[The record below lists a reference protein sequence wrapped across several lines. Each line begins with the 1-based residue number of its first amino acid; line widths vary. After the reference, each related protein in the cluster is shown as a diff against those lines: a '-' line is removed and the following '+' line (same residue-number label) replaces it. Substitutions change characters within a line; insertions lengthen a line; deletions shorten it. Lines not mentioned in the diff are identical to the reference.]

1 MQKKWLVVSC
11 IALLVGIL
19 ATAALA
25 GNPVKLFV
33 NGQKSMIKDENE
45 QEEVVRLVE
54 DFGRKLKSV
63 SLLAPQETVN
73 KSVQENYGDFI
84 APALLA
90 EWQKD
95 LQKVPGRL
103 LSSPWPERIE
113 ILSVNELAE
122 SGYLVKGEII
132 EMTSVEMV
140 NGGAAARRPIT
151 LEVEKL
157 KNRWLITAVQMD
169 SYVEAGATVY
179 KNTEYGFSFSLPESW
194 RGYSVI
200 ADEWEG
206 FTPGGSVAVEKG
218 PLISIRHPQWTAQ
231 NQRQDIPIMI
241 FTQGQWKAMQSRK
254 FHIGA
259 APVGPREL
267 GSNSSYV
274 FALPARY
281 NYAFP
286 AGYEEV
292 EEILQ
297 GNPFKPLENTE
308 AESVTADSQVVQVY
322 FISTGGEPGGL
333 YPANREV
340 PGDADPVQAALEE
353 MLKGPTEDEYLRGY
367 RSHFSERSAGM
378 LRGITRNS
386 SGDVLTLD
394 FADFR
399 NLFGENK
406 VPSPTSFGPGGV
418 MADITWTVFKQFP
431 DVQALRF
438 AFNGDE
444 GVFWSW
450 LAGAPCE
457 PEVFTRNDWEQ
468 V

>member
-169 SYVEAGATVY
+169 R
-179 KNTEYGFSFSLPESW
+179 W
-194 RGYSVI
+194 
-200 ADEWEG
+200 
-206 FTPGGSVAVEKG
+206 
-218 PLISIRHPQWTAQ
+218 
-231 NQRQDIPIMI
+231 
-241 FTQGQWKAMQSRK
+241 
-254 FHIGA
+254 
-259 APVGPREL
+259 
-267 GSNSSYV
+267 
-274 FALPARY
+274 
-281 NYAFP
+281 
-286 AGYEEV
+286 
-292 EEILQ
+292 
-297 GNPFKPLENTE
+297 
-308 AESVTADSQVVQVY
+308 
-322 FISTGGEPGGL
+322 GL
-333 YPANREV
+333 
-340 PGDADPVQAALEE
+340 
-353 MLKGPTEDEYLRGY
+353 
-367 RSHFSERSAGM
+367 
-378 LRGITRNS
+378 
-386 SGDVLTLD
+386 
-394 FADFR
+394 
-399 NLFGENK
+399 
-406 VPSPTSFGPGGV
+406 
-418 MADITWTVFKQFP
+418 
-431 DVQALRF
+431 
-438 AFNGDE
+438 
-444 GVFWSW
+444 
-450 LAGAPCE
+450 
-457 PEVFTRNDWEQ
+457 
-468 V
+468 